1 MRRIK
6 IRAIAVTAGRSILPI
21 FSVFVTSSIEIAQSG
36 GDPTIGGRAA
46 RIPEISRQD
55 DFEVGGGCDGA

>member
-1 MRRIK
+1 M
-6 IRAIAVTAGRSILPI
+6 TAGRSILPI